1 MYQCGLYSF
10 QVAGKKRGARK
21 PQRRYEREQRTFYK
35 QAIREKRDLVET
47 LRKKNF
53 DKLDQMERVDVINAK
68 AAFVDAHTL
77 LLSGSE
83 GEREITG
90 DKVFIN
96 TGSVPKLPD
105 MAGMRDNSYVYTS
118 KTLMEEEELPK
129 RLAIVGGGFIGL
141 EYASMYQSFGSEV
154 TLLVSSDRL
163 LADEDEDIAEAI
175 AERLQEM
182 GVKILLG
189 ARATEIR
196 EDVLVYSQAG
206 EEKKL
211 ENTRVLFAIGRAPN
225 TEGLV
230 PEKASVELTEKGLVK
245 TDEHLRTTADGIW
258 AMGDVCSRLQ
268 FTYTSLDDFRI
279 VKSDVLE
286 DGSYR
291 LSDRKNVPFTT
302 FIDPP
307 YASVGLN
314 ERKRKRKD
322 IQSKCSPQKPPRF
335 PRRSFY
341 KSL

>member
-47 LRKKNF
+47 LRKKSF

-77 LLSGSE
+77 LLGGSE

-105 MAGMRDNSYVYTS
+105 MAGMKDNPYVYTS

-141 EYASMYQSFGSEV
+141 EYASMYQSYGSEV

-196 EDVLVYSQAG
+196 EDVLGVFAG
-206 EEKKL
+206 RGRKETGEHPGAVCDRPRSEYRRTRTGEGRRRADEERAR
-211 ENTRVLFAIGRAPN
+211 ENGRAS
-225 TEGLV
+225 
-230 PEKASVELTEKGLVK
+230 AH
-245 TDEHLRTTADGIW
+245 DDGRDL
-258 AMGDVCSRLQ
+258 GYGRCLQ
-268 FTYTSLDDFRI
+268 SAAVYLYFA
-279 VKSDVLE
+279 
-286 DGSYR
+286 G
-291 LSDRKNVPFTT
+291 
-302 FIDPP
+302 
-307 YASVGLN
+307 
-314 ERKRKRKD
+314 
-322 IQSKCSPQKPPRF
+322 
-335 PRRSFY
+335 
-341 KSL
+341 